1 MRALPISS
9 VGRTRC
15 GRRES
20 VRKRRELRRTQSRVH
35 GYAAPGETVS
45 SQYYCCPSNDLPLSR
60 RAFQRSGWLGRTR
73 LFPRNC
79 RSLDHKP
86 EHHRKLGSSPREHR
100 NLLIKSDTSTTH
112 QQRHYTMRRVSH
124 SANDKEHTKHLRHKA
139 RSNDEVAEGEQP
151 EPPEDFLSQD
161 TPNVEVQEEHT
172 EGLAFCATQCG
183 DDRHTLQEESRRH
196 VVEHYDKRH
205 GRGDQHEKRQQ
216 RRV

>member
-35 GYAAPGETVS
+35 GYAAPGGTVS
-45 SQYYCCPSNDLPLSR
+45 SQYYCCPSNDLL
-60 RAFQRSGWLGRTR
+60 LTL

-112 QQRHYTMRRVSH
+112 QQRHYTMRRV
-124 SANDKEHTKHLRHKA
+124 
-139 RSNDEVAEGEQP
+139 
-151 EPPEDFLSQD
+151 
-161 TPNVEVQEEHT
+161 
-172 EGLAFCATQCG
+172 
-183 DDRHTLQEESRRH
+183 
-196 VVEHYDKRH
+196 
-205 GRGDQHEKRQQ
+205 
-216 RRV
+216 